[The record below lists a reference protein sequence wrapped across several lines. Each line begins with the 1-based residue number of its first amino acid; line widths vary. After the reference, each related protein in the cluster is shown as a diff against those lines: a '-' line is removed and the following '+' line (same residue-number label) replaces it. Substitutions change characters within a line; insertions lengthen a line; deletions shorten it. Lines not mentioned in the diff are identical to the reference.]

1 MKARGSRQAALHLP
15 LHWTGDGSGKW
26 ALGPRYLS
34 AQHRRTALMWAP
46 ALLVARRHAQACM
59 AHTGGGRPALTRAG
73 GTGTWSQTAPE
84 KNPPLPLQVLH
95 RYCWET
101 CRRGQRRGGR
111 GGLAAE
117 RAKRQTKAGATDD
130 KNKGKNRIK
139 IETIKKDK
147 RKTAGTGMEQG
158 MMGEEKGRSND

>member
-1 MKARGSRQAALHLP
+1 M
-15 LHWTGDGSGKW
+15 
-26 ALGPRYLS
+26 
-34 AQHRRTALMWAP
+34 
-46 ALLVARRHAQACM
+46 
-59 AHTGGGRPALTRAG
+59 
-73 GTGTWSQTAPE
+73 
-84 KNPPLPLQVLH
+84 
-95 RYCWET
+95 
-101 CRRGQRRGGR
+101 
-111 GGLAAE
+111 AAE